1 MNGRTDA
8 RVKIA
13 TLLFLAPVTLVFGC
27 SKKVS
32 PSECETMLDRY
43 LDLSMTPPREL
54 SHLPPKQAESVIS
67 DQKDERRSTPSYAT
81 TRARCEREVTR
92 EEFDCAMHAPTAND
106 WEACL
111 D

>member
-1 MNGRTDA
+1 MIFA
-8 RVKIA
+8 PL
-13 TLLFLAPVTLVFGC
+13 TLLLAC

-32 PSECETMLDRY
+32 PAECETMLDRY
-43 LDLSMTPPREL
+43 LDLSMTPAQEL
-54 SHLPPKQAESVIS
+54 SHLPPKQAESVIAE
-67 DQKDERRSTPSYAT
+67 QKAERRASASYAS

-92 EEFDCAMHAPTAND
+92 KELDCAMHAPTAND

>member
-1 MNGRTDA
+1 MRRRAAAA
-8 RVKIA
+8 RVA
-13 TLLFLAPVTLVFGC
+13 PLLLVAPMALLVAC

-32 PSECETMLDRY
+32 PAECETMLDRY
-43 LDLSMTPPREL
+43 LDLSMTPPPEL

-67 DQKDERRSTPSYAT
+67 EQKAERRASPSYAT

-92 EEFDCAMHAPTAND
+92 AEFDCAMHAPTAND

>member
-1 MNGRTDA
+1 MRRRGAAAKVTP
-8 RVKIA
+8 
-13 TLLFLAPVTLVFGC
+13 LFLMVPLALLLGC

-32 PSECETMLDRY
+32 STECEAMLDRY

-67 DQKDERRSTPSYAT
+67 EQKAERRASPSYAT

-92 EEFDCAMHAPTAND
+92 AELECAMHAPTAND